1 MKDVFSQKICGIFA
15 EDDGKIHLA
24 VANEDGSRASISE
37 DFKPF
42 AWSSSSADYSEYLDL
57 RKPADSSVYTPFD
70 RLLFF
75 ENPVKADAYAK
86 NRDKSLPFFR
96 ISSVENQFLT
106 AKNLRMFSEMRF
118 DEIRRLQLDIEVA
131 SEDGSFPDATRAND
145 RIIAV
150 GISGCGVT
158 EILEIASLDDEAE
171 RELLSRL
178 CSRILALD
186 PDFIEGHNIFKFDLP
201 YIYERSK
208 RLKVPMKWGRFSQV
222 AKFRRSRLSIAERTI
237 QYMRCDIA
245 GRSVV
250 DTLLL
255 VQFYDVSAREMASYS
270 LKESAIHFGISN
282 RADRTYIDGEKIQDA
297 FFEDR
302 EMFRKYLLDDLRET
316 GALAE
321 RLLPTY
327 VAQARNFPMTMQEC
341 LLRGSGMKV
350 ESVFIQKYFSQNASL
365 PTAQAGAFFE
375 GGLSEGFETGLFKN
389 VLHYDVASLY
399 PSLMLVIG
407 KCPKNDYLKT
417 FLPELSA
424 LRSYRLKYKKMAK
437 EATNEADRIEFDARQ
452 KSFKILINS
461 FYGYLGLSTAI
472 FSDVELASEIT
483 AMGRDLLQKL
493 IDAFSAEGCVVLEAD
508 TDGIYVSSPEYFS
521 KPEKLLEKV
530 IHVLPDGVDL
540 DFDGAYSAMLCY
552 KAKNYALLEGEKI
565 TLRGSAFRNR
575 ATEPFL
581 QKLTQTMISDIILER
596 EDEIPNM
603 IEQTRSL
610 IASGKAD
617 ILSLAK
623 GEFITKSP
631 SLYQKDVASTGK
643 GRRASVEAALLM
655 KNKPL
660 AGEKV
665 LYYICE
671 LDGKKN
677 PDWKCA
683 RPIEMYDPVK
693 TPYNADYYLKKIDD
707 WQKRFAELIE
717 KDIAQSS
724 DAGSQME
731 LF

>member
-1 MKDVFSQKICGIFA
+1 MKDVFYQKICGIFA
-15 EDDGKIHLA
+15 ENNGNIHLSIA
-24 VANEDGSRASISE
+24 KEDGSRESICE
-37 DFKPF
+37 NFKPF
-42 AWSSSSADYSEYLDL
+42 AWSCVNAEHSDFLDL
-57 RKPADSSVYTPFD
+57 QKPPERSVYTPFD
-70 RLLFF
+70 RLFFF
-75 ENPVKADAYAK
+75 ENAAKADSYAK
-86 NRDKSLPFFR
+86 SREKSLPFFR

-106 AKNLRMFSEMRF
+106 AKNLRMFAEIRF

-131 SEDGSFPDATRAND
+131 SQDESFPNANRVED

-150 GISGCGVT
+150 GLSGCGVQ
-158 EILEIASLDDEAE
+158 EILEISSLDDSSE
-171 RELLSRL
+171 RDLLERL
-178 CSRILALD
+178 RARILELD

-201 YIYERSK
+201 YIFERSK
-208 RLKVPMKWGRFSQV
+208 RLKVPMQWGRFGQE

-237 QYMRCDIA
+237 QYTRCDIA
-245 GRSVV
+245 GRTVV

-255 VQFYDVSAREMASYS
+255 VQFYDVSAREMTSYS
-270 LKESAIHFGISN
+270 LKESAIHFGISKREN
-282 RADRTYIDGEKIQDA
+282 RTYIDGEKIQKA
-297 FFEDR
+297 FLEDR
-302 EMFRKYLLDDLRET
+302 ETFRKYLLDDLRET

-350 ESVFIQKYFSQNASL
+350 ESVFIEKYFQQKAAL
-365 PTAQAGAFFE
+365 PTAREGAVFE
-375 GGLSEGFETGLFKN
+375 GGLSEGFEIGLFKN

-417 FLPELSA
+417 FLNELA
-424 LRSYRLKYKKMAK
+424 TLREYRLKYKKLAK
-437 EATNEADRIEFDARQ
+437 EATNEADKIEFDARQ

-493 IDAFSAEGCVVLEAD
+493 IDKFRKEGCVVLEAD
-508 TDGIYVSSPEYFS
+508 TDGIYVSSQEYFS
-521 KPEKLLEKV
+521 APEKLLKKV
-530 IHVLPDGVDL
+530 IDVLPEGIDL

-565 TLRGSAFRNR
+565 ILRGSAFRNR

-581 QKLTQTMISDIILER
+581 QKLTQTMISDILLER
-596 EDEIPNM
+596 EDEIPRL
-603 IEQTRSL
+603 IENTKAL
-610 IASGKAD
+610 ISSGKAD
-617 ILSLAK
+617 IFSLAK

-631 SLYQKDVASTGK
+631 SVYLKDVASTGK
-643 GRRASVEAALLM
+643 GRRASMEAAVLM
-655 KNKPL
+655 KNKPQ

-683 RPIEMYDPVK
+683 RPVEMFDFQNL
-693 TPYNADYYLKKIDD
+693 PYSTDYYLKKIDD

-717 KDIAQSS
+717 SDSS
-724 DAGSQME
+724 KTEVQGQLE